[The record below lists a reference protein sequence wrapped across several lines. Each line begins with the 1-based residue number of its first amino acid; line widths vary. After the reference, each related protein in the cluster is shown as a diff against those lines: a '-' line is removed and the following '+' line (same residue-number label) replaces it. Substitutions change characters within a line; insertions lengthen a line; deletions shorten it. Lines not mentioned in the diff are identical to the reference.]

1 MGLEAEC
8 TVRVGRKT
16 STGKAQLEGEVLVF
30 RGDFRLELPFDAMKD
45 VHPDGDALVVKTA
58 DQEARFEL
66 GAPVADRWARL
77 IKEPKGLFE
86 KLEVGSDSRV
96 AVVDINDSLFVQAL
110 RERTAHV
117 AEGRVPEGAPI
128 VFLGAE
134 TRDALRK
141 IPLLRARMD
150 EKGAIWVVRPK
161 GSKAI
166 AEGDVF
172 EAAKTAGLV
181 DTKVVSFSKTHT
193 AHKCVIPVEL
203 RGKPAPPRPPILSI
217 PPSSPA
223 IPQGRAKASAKVP
236 AGKTAPAPKGKPM
249 PAKKAAPA
257 KAPTARPAAKAKASK
272 PAKKAPKKPA
282 GKK

>member
-16 STGKAQLEGEVLVF
+16 SAGKAQIEGEVLVF
-30 RGDFRLELPFDAMKD
+30 RGDFRLELPFASMKD
-45 VHPDGDALVVKTA
+45 VGTEGDALVVKTA

-66 GAPVADRWARL
+66 GAPVAERWARL
-77 IKEPKGLFE
+77 ITEPKGLLE
-86 KLEVGSDSRV
+86 KLEVGHDARV
-96 AVVDINDSLFVQAL
+96 AVVDIHDSLFVQAL
-110 RERTAHV
+110 RERTANV
-117 AEGRVPEGAPI
+117 AEGRVPDGAPI
-128 VFLGAE
+128 VFFGAE
-134 TRDALRK
+134 NRDALRK

-150 EKGAIWVVRPK
+150 QKGAIWVVRPK

-172 EAAKTAGLV
+172 DAAKTAGLV

-217 PPSSPA
+217 PPSSPS
-223 IPQGRAKASAKVP
+223 IPQARTKAAAKTKPAAK
-236 AGKTAPAPKGKPM
+236 PAP
-249 PAKKAAPA
+249 
-257 KAPTARPAAKAKASK
+257 AKAKASK
-272 PAKKAPKKPA
+272 AKPAKPSKKPA